1 MQNES
6 DKLKTIFL
14 GILELTL
21 EGVSETWRNEK

>member
-6 DKLKTIFL
+6 DKLKTILL

-21 EGVSETWRNEK
+21 EGASETWRNEK

>member
-6 DKLKTIFL
+6 YKLKTILL